1 MNGLPFILLLADSF
15 LLPLI
20 NLSMLISYLIMGNRF
35 SLLLS
40 YQYYITNIYL
50 FLFPHSN
57 RDLCNS
63 CLLYTSAFT
72 VYLPKSFEHNKEK
85 KYPILYLLHGMWE
98 KNDVWANR
106 GHIKDIMAVS
116 YTHLDVYKR
125 QHFLWLTGIRLMM

>member
-20 NLSMLISYLIMGNRF
+20 NLSMLIPYLIMGNRF

-63 CLLYTSAFT
+63 AGIYTDNTDLF
-72 VYLPKSFEHNKEK
+72 
-85 KYPILYLLHGMWE
+85 IL
-98 KNDVWANR
+98 
-106 GHIKDIMAVS
+106 
-116 YTHLDVYKR
+116 KR
-125 QHFLWLTGIRLMM
+125 FR